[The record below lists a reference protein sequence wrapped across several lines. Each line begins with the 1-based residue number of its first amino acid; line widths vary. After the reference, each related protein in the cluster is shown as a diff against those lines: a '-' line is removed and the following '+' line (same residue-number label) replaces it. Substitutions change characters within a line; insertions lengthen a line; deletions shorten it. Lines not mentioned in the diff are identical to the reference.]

1 MTDTSPTLP
10 TLSELGDGP
19 PDGGFPP
26 EAVTLESVLARHSFK
41 QVQPQVWRRGRRYGR
56 RHVAYL
62 TDTLLTVAWHNG
74 ARTGAVS
81 LDVASMTANELDRQ
95 LSSLTSL

>member
-1 MTDTSPTLP
+1 MTDTSPPLP
-10 TLSELGDGP
+10 TPSERGDGP
-19 PDGGFPP
+19 LLGGFPL

-62 TDTLLTVAWHNG
+62 TGSLLTVAWHHMS
-74 ARTGAVS
+74 RTGAVT
-81 LDVASMTANELDRQ
+81 LDFSSMTANELDRQ